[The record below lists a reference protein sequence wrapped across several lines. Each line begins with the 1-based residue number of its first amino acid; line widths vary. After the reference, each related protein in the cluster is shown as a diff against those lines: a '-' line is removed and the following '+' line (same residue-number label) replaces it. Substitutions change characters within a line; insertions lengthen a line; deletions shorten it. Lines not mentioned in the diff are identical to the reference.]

1 MMKYRM
7 FPHFIVVE
15 KRVYKSYGII
25 ATEKNCAVL
34 ILKDVSVDRNAVEQL
49 VQDLNMQQIRLNNLD
64 AVLTNFF
71 EQ

>member
-15 KRVYKSYGII
+15 KRIYVSFGIA
-25 ATEKNCAVL
+25 ATEKNCATL
-34 ILKDVSVDRNAVEQL
+34 ILKDVSMDRNAVEQL
-49 VQDLNMQQIRLNNLD
+49 VNNLNAQQIRLNKLD
-64 AVLTNFF
+64 AVLSNFF

>member
-1 MMKYRM
+1 MKYRM

-15 KRVYKSYGII
+15 KRLYKSYGLV
-25 ATEKNCAVL
+25 ATEKNYATL
-34 ILKDVSVDRNAVEQL
+34 ILKDVSMDRNAVEHL
-49 VQDLNMQQIRLNNLD
+49 AKDLNTQQIRLNCLD